1 MSKTLAFTVGD
12 LRIATTPQGSFPC
25 RAGAALYGLCLGI
38 PRHAQHIEE
47 VTTDA
52 PVVVH
57 IDRDAVARA
66 ERALALAEGLI
77 AQVGDEELLARV
89 LERLKDGAS
98 PGPEA
103 QAELERLRER
113 VEVQAQELAAIGKE
127 RDAAESLKDKLQGDL
142 SEYEELQGDHREL
155 REAVEDLLSVLQ
167 EPLCLSATSRG
178 ENLLGGVEHATREAR
193 DLVAELDKLVK
204 EVAEDDGTSTDLA
217 NAVSDAI
224 ERLKTLR
231 AQRDEAKT
239 QADEGIN
246 GEALDVLRGLG
257 VNVISSGLVVKP
269 VHRPAEPK
277 GGRKALEKVLEKVL
291 EKGPKPTQEP
301 TQKKG
306 PSFVPPPAPG
316 VTRLWIAGEAWDA
329 LDAENRETLEE
340 PIGGLRIEWT
350 GREGYVFAD
359 VDNAAA
365 LVCIEGTA
373 AESKIALHKGDE
385 PPVTNEKLVKKTRA
399 PRVSRASRAKSHR
412 QTPCPEA
419 DSLAM
424 YGTSAA
430 YLDGEG
436 WHVEGR
442 GASES
447 GSQWD
452 ARVRSIAKDPAT
464 ERVRTYDRAGKC
476 TWDSLDTAA
485 QATTESAPS
494 DAAVNP

>member
-57 IDRDAVARA
+57 VDRDAVTRA
-66 ERALALAEGLI
+66 ERALALAEELA
-77 AQVGDEELLARV
+77 AQVGDEEILARL

-113 VEVQAQELAAIGKE
+113 VEIQAQELAAIGRE

-142 SEYEELQGDHREL
+142 SEYEELKRDHEDL
-155 REAVEDLLSVLQ
+155 RGAAEDLLSVLQ
-167 EPLCLSATSRG
+167 EPLCLSSGYRG
-178 ENLLGGVEHATREAR
+178 EGIVGGVEHAAREAR
-193 DLVAELDKLVK
+193 DLVADLDKLVK
-204 EVAEDDGTSTDLA
+204 EIAEDDGPSTDLA
-217 NAVSDAI
+217 NAAADAV

-239 QADEGIN
+239 QTEEGIG

-277 GGRKALEKVLEKVL
+277 GGRKALEKVLEK
-291 EKGPKPTQEP
+291 GPKPTQEP
-301 TQKKG
+301 AQKKG
-306 PSFVPPPAPG
+306 PTYVPPPAPG

-329 LDAENRETLEE
+329 LDVEDRETLEE

-365 LVCIEGTA
+365 LVCIEGVA

-385 PPVTNEKLVKKTRA
+385 APVTNEKLVKKTRA
-399 PRVSRASRAKSHR
+399 PRVSRPKSHR

-419 DSLAM
+419 DNLTM

-447 GSQWD
+447 QAAWD
-452 ARVRSIAKDPAT
+452 ARVQSIARDPAT
-464 ERVRTYDRAGKC
+464 KRVRTYDRAGKC

-485 QATTESAPS
+485 QATTENAPS